1 VVAVVGVLA
10 VVATPKIIGVAT
22 DARRA
27 SLDGVL
33 SALDAAGARNYAVR
47 TANGVKGSAVI
58 SCESTKNVLEGGEF
72 PSGYEIDGDGEYT
85 DGRGGVVNWG
95 TSSVKA
101 TCKLQTIST
110 PVIDGTFRAISI
122 L

>member
-22 DARRA
+22 DARQA
-27 SLDGVL
+27 SLNGVL

-47 TANGVKGSAVI
+47 TANGVNGSVVNG
-58 SCESTKNVLEGGEF
+58 CESTKNVLEGGEF
-72 PSGYEIDGDGEYT
+72 PTGYKIVGLGKYT
-85 DGRGGVVNWG
+85 DGTSGVVDWSK
-95 TSSVKA
+95 SSVKA
-101 TCKLQTIST
+101 TCTLQTIKT